1 MTGEEFMASLAS
13 DSSEKARF
21 EAYTDQLQKNALNE
35 LGVHI
40 EKAELAGLPSVKLFA
55 ITSEI
60 IGDVWKE
67 MERDL
72 ASVRNAKKT
81 KELVEAVS
89 DPSHSQHDSELA
101 RLNALPPHARMS
113 AARELNAAQPVQE
126 VRVMTAEDRQ
136 KAIADI
142 NRLPFHMRIQAARK
156 AGL

>member
-21 EAYTDQLQKNALNE
+21 EAYTDQLQKDALND

-40 EKAELAGLPSVKLFA
+40 EKVELAGLPSVKLFS

-60 IGDVWKE
+60 IGDVRKE

-72 ASVRNAKKT
+72 ASVRNAKKA
-81 KELVEAVS
+81 KELAEAVS
-89 DPSHSQHDSELA
+89 NPEHSQHDAELA

-113 AARELNAAQPVQE
+113 AARELHQPAQE
-126 VRVMTAEDRQ
+126 VRVMTAEERA